1 MVCHEFARL
10 RIVSLKHAST
20 VDLGVTRVR
29 GR

>member
-1 MVCHEFARL
+1 MVCHEFASL
-10 RIVSLKHAST
+10 KAVSFKHAST